1 MRNILLFI
9 DNVLESEG
17 LAKKALKIANQC
29 EANLHLCNVSTSQ
42 VNKNVLIHHDH
53 DDVLSDRQINA
64 DIAGLAK
71 QLKIDEQPGRA
82 FTPSI
87 RCFELGSFN
96 PRAIAEMVVRNNVW
110 MIVIHE
116 RQLNHLKNIDSGNF
130 ALKVIENINCPVLI
144 IPENFELSYFK
155 KIAYVTDLRYCDFG
169 VVNFLKVF
177 NAQLFVTHISA
188 PGLPDMDDR
197 YAQEIL
203 SDVVSVKA
211 NYLKMFLRN
220 LKSKNIKASIDSVL
234 DTLEIKMTALVG
246 KKHQTFER
254 LFDRFP
260 EKIQIYHSLPTLIF
274 PYLNW
279 FNQASFYAS

>member
-9 DNVLESEG
+9 DNVSESED
-17 LAKKALKIANQC
+17 LAKMALKIANQC

-42 VNKNVLIHHDH
+42 VNKKVLIHHDH
-53 DDVLSDRQINA
+53 EDVLTDRHINA
-64 DIAGLAK
+64 DIPGLAK
-71 QLKIDEQPGRA
+71 QLKIDEQPEQV
-82 FTPSI
+82 FIPSI

-110 MIVIHE
+110 MIVIDE

-130 ALKVIENINCPVLI
+130 ALRVIENINCPVLI
-144 IPENFELSYFK
+144 IPEDFELSYFN

-177 NAQLFVTHISA
+177 NAQLFVNHISA

-203 SDVVSVKA
+203 TDVVSVKA

-279 FNQASFYAS
+279 FNQASFYTS

>member
-1 MRNILLFI
+1 MRNIMLFI
-9 DNVLESEG
+9 DNVAEAEG

-29 EANLHLCNVSTSQ
+29 KANLHLCNVAASQ
-42 VNKNVLIHHDH
+42 VNKKVLVHHGHEDILTDTHNNV
-53 DDVLSDRQINA
+53 
-64 DIAGLAK
+64 DIAELAQ
-71 QLKIDEQPGRA
+71 QLKINKQPDSA
-82 FTPSI
+82 FVPAG

-110 MIVIHE
+110 MIIIDE

-169 VVNFLKVF
+169 VVKFLKVF

-188 PGLPDMDDR
+188 PGLPDMDDK

-254 LFDRFP
+254 MFDKFP